1 VDIPTRAE
9 AARIAAFLAL
19 DAPPTRADM
28 AFVFG
33 TRHPDPA
40 YIAAGL
46 FRQDVVRY
54 VVLTGG
60 SRRTGIDEARAHRRI
75 LLCEGVPCD
84 RIIVESSSTNTLEN
98 VTLALPAI
106 AARIDLPCIEA
117 IVVVAKWYHCR
128 RAAMTLRRH
137 LPPGIRYQTTTYEP
151 EGFARR
157 DWHLDAA
164 IARRVLKETKNIP
177 RYLALGH
184 IAEIRR
190 DGAAFV

>member
-1 VDIPTRAE
+1 MDIPSREE

-19 DAPPTRADM
+19 EAPPAQADL

-33 TRHPDPA
+33 SQYPDPA
-40 YIAAGL
+40 YISADL
-46 FRQDVVRY
+46 VERDRVRY

-60 SRRTGIDEARAHRRI
+60 NKRTGADEALAHQRI
-75 LLCEGVPCD
+75 LLREGVPYD
-84 RIIVESSSTNTLEN
+84 RMIVESSSTNTLEN

-106 AARIDLPCIEA
+106 AARIDLQCIEA

-137 LPPGIRYQTTTYEP
+137 LPPGIRYYTITYEP

-164 IARRVLKETKNIP
+164 IARRVRKEIQAIP
-177 RYLALGH
+177 RYLELGH

-190 DGAAFV
+190 DGDAFV